1 MSTPKIQLSK
11 EELEMVQ
18 DTHWLLTKNKILEKV
33 YAIFGALAGEMREE
47 IIRAGI
53 PFSEE
58 ILLISPKISKGENY
72 NGLPY
77 VMLDYPRRFGKED
90 VMAIRTMFWWGNFI
104 SITWHLKGK
113 YKEYYRSVIKENRDL
128 LVNHHFHISISEDE
142 WRHDFSGENYRGLDT
157 IDESSLE
164 EILANS
170 SFCKLS
176 VKISLH
182 QWNEAKEMLVDL
194 NQVLLKIISS

>member
-1 MSTPKIQLSK
+1 MSTPKIQLSQ

-33 YAIFGALAGEMREE
+33 FAVFGALAEEMREA
-47 IIRAGI
+47 ITKADI
-53 PFSEE
+53 PFKDEV
-58 ILLISPKISKGENY
+58 LLISPKISKGENY

-77 VMLDYPRRFGKED
+77 VMLDYPRRFAKEE

-113 YKEYYRSVIKENRDL
+113 YKEYYRSVINENRDL
-128 LVNHHFHISISEDE
+128 LISHNFHISISEDE
-142 WRHDFSGENYRGLDT
+142 WRHDFSGENYRQLGT
-157 IDESSLE
+157 IDKSLLE
-164 EILANS
+164 ETLANN

-176 VKISLH
+176 VKIPLH

-194 NQVLLKIISS
+194 YQVLLKMISH